1 MKVQYRVKS
10 HEDFQQ
16 VIQDGKK
23 EKSKNYIVCYLNR
36 HNRYPRLGISAPKK
50 LGNAVVR
57 NKVKRQIRGMIHEL
71 WDELLSLDYVI
82 VVRKDYSVEQYHSNQ
97 QELKQIFLR
106 IRRKQN
112 EESA

>member
-10 HEDFQQ
+10 HEDFQR
-16 VIQDGKK
+16 VIQDGTK
-23 EKSKNYIVCYLNR
+23 EKSKTYIVCYLNR
-36 HNRYPRLGISAPKK
+36 QISYPRLGISAPKK

-71 WDELLSLDYVI
+71 WNELLPLDYVI
-82 VVRKDYSVEQYHSNQ
+82 VVRKNYCIEQYHSNQ
-97 QELKQIFLR
+97 QELQQIFLR
-106 IRRKQN
+106 IRRRQN